1 MAKLSQETGSTKQTA
16 TGEKSEGQVSTV
28 ASVGLKKHYIKSRNL
43 CKVTFTL
50 PKMAAAHANSVS
62 IVGDFNNWS
71 SNAHPMKKLKGGDF
85 TATVE
90 LEPGNEYQFRY
101 LIDGSRWENDWNAD
115 KYVRSPFGDSDN
127 SVVIV

>member
-1 MAKLSQETGSTKQTA
+1 MNTVKSSQETGSAKQAAAERRVT
-16 TGEKSEGQVSTV
+16 TV
-28 ASVGLKKHYIKSRNL
+28 ATAGLKKHYAKSRNL

-50 PKMAAAHANSVS
+50 PKMAATHANSVS
-62 IVGDFNNWS
+62 LVGDFNNWS
-71 SNAHPMKKLKGGDF
+71 GNAHPMKKLESGDF

-90 LEPGNEYQFRY
+90 LEPGREYQFRY